1 MKGSMTLKD
10 ALKELKALGNEK
22 VRAMHVKNGAVQ
34 ELFGVKMGDIRNVAK
49 KIKTDHKLALELWKT
64 ENIDAQLLAL
74 LVIDPKQLTLKELD
88 EMAGLIR
95 FGWVSDWFASYVLKD
110 HPEKDKLR
118 EKWMR
123 SKDPWKA
130 RLGWS
135 LMAGRVTREAE
146 GLDLEEILSEL
157 EKKMPKADPAV
168 QWTMNNTLAAIGIN
182 HPRLRTRAVAIGEKL
197 GIYKDYPVSKGCTS
211 PFAPVWINEMVKRQK
226 EEA

>member
-1 MKGSMTLKD
+1 MTLKD
-10 ALKELKALGNEK
+10 ALKELEALGNEK
-22 VRAMHVKNGAVQ
+22 MRAIHVKNGAAQ
-34 ELFGVKMGDIRNVAK
+34 ELFGVKMGDIRNIAK
-49 KIKTDHKLALELWKT
+49 KIKLDHDLARELWKT

-74 LVIDPKQLTLKELD
+74 LIIKPKQLSLKELD

-110 HPEKDKLR
+110 HPEKAKLR
-118 EKWMR
+118 EKWMT

-146 GLDLEEILSEL
+146 GLDLEELLNDL

-168 QWTMNNTLAAIGIN
+168 QWTMNNTLAQIGIN
-182 HPRLRTRAVAIGEKL
+182 HPKLRKRALAIGEKL

-211 PFAPVWINEMVKRQK
+211 PFAPIWINEMVKRQK
-226 EEA
+226 ETA